1 MARDANYYR
10 KQARRAA
17 RKYGLDERIFVR
29 QIKQES
35 GFNPH
40 VRSGAGAQ
48 GIAQIMPDTAKSW
61 GVDPWDA
68 DAALDAA
75 AKNMAGY
82 VRKYKSY
89 RKALA
94 AYNAGEDAVQQY
106 GGIPPYAET
115 RHYVKTILGGIHNA
129 DYPGQKSKA
138 QPKQTGS
145 TDGPTT
151 EQPQEI
157 SLVSQASPVPQIS
170 FSAPTPPPML
180 DASQHLA
187 GPSGPTGQG
196 PQPLP
201 ATPPAQVQ
209 TPELPD
215 VAVPSTEPFSGDS
228 EPTAGAQQ
236 TLPTGILKVKQRA
249 EKIDSERRKYLY
261 GGGHGTPS
269 KVGDGKPIDCSAS
282 VSMALGIDTQVSG
295 AFGNWGKPGKGKGK
309 NVVNVY
315 YNGGHVFMEINGKFW
330 GTSRSNPG
338 GGPGWIPRSQMNA
351 GYIKDFK
358 VRHMRY

>member
-1 MARDANYYR
+1 MARDAAYYEKR
-10 KQARRAA
+10 TEHYA
-17 RKYGLDERIFVR
+17 RKYGLDTRIFKR

-35 GFNPH
+35 RFNPFA
-40 VRSGAGAQ
+40 RSPAGAM
-48 GIAQIMPDTAKSW
+48 GIGQIMPDTAKAW
-61 GVDPWDA
+61 GVDPMDPE
-68 DAALDAA
+68 AALDAA

-82 VRKYKSY
+82 VRKFKSY

-94 AYNAGEDAVQQY
+94 AYNAGEDAVQKY

-115 RHYVKTILGGIHNA
+115 RHYVKTILGGINSA
-129 DYPGQKSKA
+129 TYPGQKPKT
-138 QPKQTGS
+138 PTKQT
-145 TDGPTT
+145 TDGTT

-157 SLVSQASPVPQIS
+157 SLVSQASPVPQIN
-170 FSAPTPPPML
+170 FSAPAPPPML

-187 GPSGPTGQG
+187 GPAGPTGQG
-196 PQPLP
+196 PQALP

-209 TPELPD
+209 APELPN

-236 TLPTGILKVKQRA
+236 TLPTGILKVKRRA
-249 EKIDSERRKYLY
+249 DQIDAERRKYLY

-269 KVGDGKPIDCSAS
+269 KVGDGKPLDCSSS

-315 YNGGHVFMEINGKFW
+315 YNGGHVFMEVNGKFW
-330 GTSRSNPG
+330 GTSKSNPG
-338 GGPGWIPRSQMNA
+338 GGPGWIPRAQMNA
-351 GYIKDFK
+351 GYIKGFK